1 MQPVV
6 FHIATSVDGFI
17 AGPGGAV
24 DRFSYAGHHVTEYLA
39 AVAGY
44 SAVVM
49 GRRTYQFGLD
59 LGVTD
64 PYPHLETYVFSRSLT
79 TSPSPRVTLVNGD
92 VAPTLRRL
100 RDREGKGV
108 YLAGGADLASQ
119 ALAAGLLDEVVLKV
133 NPIVL
138 GDGVPLFGKG
148 APFTSLSLRSTKTH
162 ASGVT
167 VLHYDVQRAA

>member
-24 DRFSYAGHHVTEYLA
+24 DRFSYTGHHVTEFLA
-39 AVAGY
+39 AVANY

-59 LGVTD
+59 MGVTD
-64 PYPHLETYVFSRSLT
+64 PYPHLETFVFSRTLT
-79 TSPSPRVTLVNGD
+79 KSPSPRVTLINGD
-92 VAPTLRRL
+92 VAPTLKML
-100 RDREGKGV
+100 REKEGKGV
-108 YLAGGADLASQ
+108 YLAGGAELASQ
-119 ALAAGLLDEVVLKV
+119 ALAAGLIDELIIKV
-133 NPIVL
+133 NPIVF

-148 APFTSLSLRSTKTH
+148 APFTSLELRSTKTH
-162 ASGVT
+162 SSGVT
-167 VLHYDVQRAA
+167 VLHYDVKR

>member
-24 DRFSYAGHHVTEYLA
+24 DRFSYSGHHVTEYVAALA
-39 AVAGY
+39 NY

-59 LGVTD
+59 MGVSD
-64 PYPHLETYVFSRSLT
+64 PYPHLETFVFSRTLS
-79 TSPSPRVTLVNGD
+79 SPNPRVTVVSGD
-92 VAPTLRRL
+92 VAPTLRKL
-100 RDREGKGV
+100 REKEGKGV
-108 YLAGGADLASQ
+108 YLAGGGELAGQ
-119 ALAAGLLDEVVLKV
+119 ALAAGLVDELIIKV

-138 GDGVPLFGKG
+138 GEGVPLFGKG
-148 APFTSLSLRSTKTH
+148 TPFTSLELRSTKTH
-162 ASGVT
+162 SSGVA
-167 VLHYDVQRAA
+167 VLHYDVKR

>member
-1 MQPVV
+1 MQPLV

-24 DRFSYAGHHVTEYLA
+24 DRFSYSGHHVAEFLA

-59 LGVTD
+59 MGVSD
-64 PYPHLETYVFSRSLT
+64 PYPHLETFVFSRTLSK
-79 TSPSPRVTLVNGD
+79 SPNPRVTVINGD
-92 VAPTLRRL
+92 VAPVLRKL
-100 RDREGKGV
+100 REKEGKGV

-119 ALAAGLLDEVVLKV
+119 ALAAGLVDELIIKV
-133 NPIVL
+133 NPLVL
-138 GDGVPLFGKG
+138 GEGTPLFARG
-148 APFTSLSLRSTKTH
+148 APITDLKLRSSKTH
-162 ASGVT
+162 GSGVT
-167 VLHYDVQRAA
+167 VLHYDVQR